1 MTLTFFSCVLGH
13 LYDFLGKM
21 PIHILCPFFNW
32 VVDVFVEVYE
42 FFLSIN
48 PLPDI
53 NPLSETDEN

>member
-1 MTLTFFSCVLGH
+1 MGH

-21 PIHILCPFFNW
+21 PIHILRPFFNW

-53 NPLSETDEN
+53 NPLSETDENW